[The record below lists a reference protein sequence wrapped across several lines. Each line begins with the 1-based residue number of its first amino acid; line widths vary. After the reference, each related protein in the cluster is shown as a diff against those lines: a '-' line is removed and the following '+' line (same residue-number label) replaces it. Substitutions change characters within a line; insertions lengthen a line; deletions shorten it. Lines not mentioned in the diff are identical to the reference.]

1 MTTRSQLL
9 ATLAPT
15 IKVTIAGQEFVGT
28 LRQFSTGS
36 IGYNVS
42 AKLPACDKDGK
53 ALPHKMQVG
62 LNITVVGSKEMGE

>member
-1 MTTRSQLL
+1 MTRTQLL
-9 ATLAPT
+9 ATLAPS
-15 IKVTIAGQEFVGT
+15 IKVTIAGQDFVGT

-42 AKLPACDKDGK
+42 AKVQATDKDGK
-53 ALPHKMQVG
+53 LTAVKCQVG